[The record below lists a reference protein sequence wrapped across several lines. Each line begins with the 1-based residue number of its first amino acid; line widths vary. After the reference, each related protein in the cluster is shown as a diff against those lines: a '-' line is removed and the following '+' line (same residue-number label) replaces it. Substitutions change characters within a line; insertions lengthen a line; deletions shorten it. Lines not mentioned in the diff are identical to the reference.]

1 VPGIIRGFDRYG
13 QPLSSRSAAA
23 VAHYVSGIDRLLAA
37 EAGAQEALRQALA
50 IDEGFALAHAALALI
65 RQGQGAAEAARQ
77 SAAQALTY
85 VRGLTQRERQHVGV
99 ITTWVGGNASL
110 ALTLAREHLRDY
122 PRDAVVLSLG
132 EFLLTRSG
140 RQDRHQQA
148 LAHLSQLAPHYGEDW
163 YFLGLYSFI
172 HHELDRFEEARR
184 LAERSLALYPRTG
197 LAAHS
202 LAHVFY
208 ETNAHASGMAFLE
221 EWMAVYEPVAPM
233 HCHLAWHLA
242 LHALAMG
249 HYARVEALYDRAI
262 RPGVAHGRT
271 AMYDAAS
278 LLWRCQLYGCT
289 RGPLPWDEVCAL
301 AVRAADHPGM
311 AFVDA
316 NAALALAAGGD
327 EAALGRLCDGLRR
340 LEAQGH
346 PTAGAI
352 VLPLVQ
358 GAAAF
363 ARRDY
368 HDAIRWLEPIVEPL
382 VRIGGSN
389 AQREVFV
396 DTLLEAYLRAG
407 EYAKVEPWLRQRVA
421 RRPSARDLFWLGR
434 AQAGSGEVEN
444 ARLSLSEARTRWDSA
459 DAEGAEQIAVRTVLR
474 RVERTEVS

>member
-1 VPGIIRGFDRYG
+1 VPEMTRGFDRYG
-13 QPLSSRSAAA
+13 QPLSSRSATA
-23 VAHYVSGIDRLLAA
+23 VACYIIGIDRLLAA
-37 EAGAQEALRQALA
+37 EAGAQEALQQALA

-65 RQGQGAAEAARQ
+65 RQGQGATETARQ
-77 SAAQALTY
+77 SATEAVTY
-85 VRGLTQRERQHVGV
+85 APGLSRRERQHVEV

-110 ALTLAREHLRDY
+110 ALALAREHLSEY

-140 RQDRHQQA
+140 RQDRHQEA
-148 LAHLSQLAPHYGEDW
+148 LAHLTELAPSYGDDW

-184 LAERSLALYPRTG
+184 LAERSLTLNPRTG

-208 ETNAHASGMAFLE
+208 ETNAHATGCDFLE
-221 EWMAVYEPVAPM
+221 DWMADYNPAAPM

-242 LHALAMG
+242 LHALALG
-249 HYARVEALYDRAI
+249 HYAKVQALYDQAL

-271 AMYDAAS
+271 VMYDAAS

-289 RGPLPWDEVCAL
+289 QGRLPWNEVCKL
-301 AVRAADHPGM
+301 AIRAAEHPGM

-316 NAALALAAGGD
+316 NAALALAADGD
-327 EAALGRLCDGLRR
+327 EAALVRMCDDLRQ

-346 PTAGAI
+346 PTAGTV

-363 ARRDY
+363 ARGDY
-368 HDAIRWLEPIVEPL
+368 NDAIRWFEPIIEPL

-407 EYAKVEPWLRQRVA
+407 EYAKAELWLCQRVA

-434 AQAGSGEVEN
+434 AQAGRGQVED
-444 ARLSLSEARTRWDSA
+444 ARLSLSEACRHWSTA
-459 DAEGAEQIAVRTVLR
+459 DAEGAEQIAMRNMQN
-474 RVERTEVS
+474 RVERTELS